1 MNKSETLLM
10 VSALVAA
17 DLVDEAINELPLPLQ
32 ARSDVTYVRGLR
44 GNGKQLKRILK
55 NKRRKNKG
63 K

>member
-1 MNKSETLLM
+1 M